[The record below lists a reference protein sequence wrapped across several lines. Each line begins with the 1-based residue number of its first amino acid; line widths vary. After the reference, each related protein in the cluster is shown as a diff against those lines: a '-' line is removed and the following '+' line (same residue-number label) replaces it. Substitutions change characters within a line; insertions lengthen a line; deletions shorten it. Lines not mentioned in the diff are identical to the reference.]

1 MVVSETNEKFAH
13 NSFFVRHTL
22 PPIYR
27 VVVYDERENCY
38 FLAAIVPHWHKE
50 SGTFGEEKYRFKVV
64 KVPLLRGRSAASRQ
78 PKFPFEVV
86 EVPLRGSRSSPSTL
100 PKCRFGSENEAC
112 SLVMRRI
119 QTLHI
124 VHDHHLAFF
133 ASFSAFCAAFCAFT
147 AALSAA
153 SFSLGS
159 PGTLAAFSAAF

>member
-64 KVPLLRGRSAASRQ
+64 KVPLQRGRSAASRQ

-100 PKCRFGSENEAC
+100 PKFPFNPAEVPLRLRERGMQPRHATDS
-112 SLVMRRI
+112 
-119 QTLHI
+119 
-124 VHDHHLAFF
+124 DLAH
-133 ASFSAFCAAFCAFT
+133 CA
-147 AALSAA
+147 
-153 SFSLGS
+153 
-159 PGTLAAFSAAF
+159 